1 MNEAN
6 MLLRRALEALRE
18 IDNWECLETP
28 EKLVMKDIR
37 TYLDNQ
43 ETTAKDEPTA
53 YINLDE
59 QRLEFAVPFEFN
71 RSAFKQGK
79 IPLYTNTLALNEL
92 ISEKKDDRPT

>member
-18 IDNWECLETP
+18 GFRPIKKIELTE
-28 EKLVMKDIR
+28 EIIA
-37 TYLDNQ
+37 YLANQ
-43 ETTAKDEPTA
+43 ETVKDEPTA